1 LDLLI
6 ILVKTNRA
14 DDVLNTLIQLAKA
27 AEGKAVRDYIMDLG
41 AYIGQRI
48 KQIKARIAEGDNKDN
63 SSSLKALINSA
74 RNKGNN

>member
-1 LDLLI
+1 M
-6 ILVKTNRA
+6 NRA

-27 AEGKAVRDYIMDLG
+27 AESKAVRDYIMDFG

-48 KQIKARIAEGDNKDN
+48 KQIKARIAEGDNKDS
-63 SSSLKALINSA
+63 SSSLKALINSV